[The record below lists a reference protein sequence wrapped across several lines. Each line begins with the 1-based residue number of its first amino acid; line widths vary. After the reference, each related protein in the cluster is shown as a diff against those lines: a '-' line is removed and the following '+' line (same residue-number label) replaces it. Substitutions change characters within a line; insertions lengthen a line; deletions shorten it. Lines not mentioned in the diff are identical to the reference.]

1 MKAVPS
7 YPPDLNPP
15 DGVTAMRVKISD
27 DNQNWLNWGNL
38 IQKWIDSPASRPNT
52 VGDLRGQFKDN
63 RIQGEVAGDDTRLV
77 SILSYTDDPDETL
90 LIMVPTKAARDAK
103 LSTVKPGPYV
113 NMPLFYD
120 IVYAGAA
127 RANLSQQEALNFA
140 IRRIGEYSV
149 NECC

>member
-1 MKAVPS
+1 
-7 YPPDLNPP
+7 
-15 DGVTAMRVKISD
+15 MRVKIYD

-38 IQKWIDSPASRPNT
+38 IQQWINDPTCRPNT
-52 VGDLRGQFKDN
+52 VGDLRAQLNDN
-63 RIQGEVAGDDTRLV
+63 EVQAEVVGDDTREV
-77 SILSYTDDPDETL
+77 AIQSYVDDPNETL
-90 LIMVPTKAARDAK
+90 VIMVPSKAARNAK
-103 LSTVKPGPYV
+103 LSTVGPGPYV

-120 IVYAGAA
+120 IAYAGAA

>member
-1 MKAVPS
+1 
-7 YPPDLNPP
+7 
-15 DGVTAMRVKISD
+15 MRVKIYD

-38 IQKWIDSPASRPNT
+38 VQSWISDVNSRPNT
-52 VGDLRGQFKDN
+52 VGELRQQLEDN
-63 RIQGEVAGDDTRLV
+63 EIQAEVAGSDERLV
-77 SILSYTDDPDETL
+77 AIQSYVDDPKQTL

-103 LSTVKPGPYV
+103 LSTVGPGPYV

-120 IVYAGAA
+120 IAYAGAA
-127 RANLSQQEALNFA
+127 RANLSQEEALNFA